1 MRFRKNSTAAK
12 LYDGIQNGTYKGIKP
27 PKKLYES
34 DSYNAYRKNIQSGER
49 VFLKFTTKPKPQMI
63 YALKKRGWHWNA
75 LENAWSVPVGSMTPI
90 SSKGSRRTMRN
101 TCSRVT
107 EQQQKPAVDPNSM
120 TTLELWLALRDELVA
135 FCKQIDER
143 YQLSR
148 LNWFVEEDGFSNG
161 YIRFKVA
168 FDFFGDNEKQPETGE
183 GGKYE
188 GHQGSV

>member
-1 MRFRKNSTAAK
+1 
-12 LYDGIQNGTYKGIKP
+12 
-27 PKKLYES
+27 
-34 DSYNAYRKNIQSGER
+34 
-49 VFLKFTTKPKPQMI
+49 
-63 YALKKRGWHWNA
+63 
-75 LENAWSVPVGSMTPI
+75 
-90 SSKGSRRTMRN
+90 MRN
-101 TCSRVT
+101 IYNQRA
-107 EQQQKPAVDPNSM
+107 EQQQKPAVDPKSM
-120 TTLELWLALRDELVA
+120 TALELWLALRDELIA

>member
-1 MRFRKNSTAAK
+1 
-12 LYDGIQNGTYKGIKP
+12 
-27 PKKLYES
+27 
-34 DSYNAYRKNIQSGER
+34 
-49 VFLKFTTKPKPQMI
+49 
-63 YALKKRGWHWNA
+63 
-75 LENAWSVPVGSMTPI
+75 
-90 SSKGSRRTMRN
+90 MRN

-107 EQQQKPAVDPNSM
+107 EQQQKPAVDPKSM